1 MLEIK
6 DGVLSG
12 VEYSKT
18 VAGINFMVEAGEML
32 CIYAWHDEKRQ
43 AIIHTLLGLQPLK
56 SGFFS
61 IDGDVV
67 DSRSAAYFRAHA
79 AYVSRELQFPSMTIG
94 EMMQMMTID
103 KSLTKDKI
111 EEEWNKIGIKGNL
124 WEQAISSVSQMVLQ
138 QMMMVVAV
146 MKSSNYIIIDQIQG
160 AVTPEMIAYLRQYT
174 ASGGMIII
182 ATEDEEVKEL
192 CDKTLLEPQ

>member
-43 AIIHTLLGLQPLK
+43 TIIHTLLGLQPLK

-79 AYVSRELQFPSMTIG
+79 AYFPSMTIG

-111 EEEWNKIGIKGNL
+111 EEEWYKIGIKGNL

-146 MKSSNYIIIDQIQG
+146 MKSSNYIIIDQIRG
-160 AVTPEMIAYLRQYT
+160 AVTPEMTVYLRQYT

>member
-79 AYVSRELQFPSMTIG
+79 AYVPRELQFPSMTIG

-124 WEQAISSVSQMVLQ
+124 WEQAISSVSQMILQ
-138 QMMMVVAV
+138 Q
-146 MKSSNYIIIDQIQG
+146 IRG
-160 AVTPEMIAYLRQYT
+160 AVTPEIIVYLRQYT